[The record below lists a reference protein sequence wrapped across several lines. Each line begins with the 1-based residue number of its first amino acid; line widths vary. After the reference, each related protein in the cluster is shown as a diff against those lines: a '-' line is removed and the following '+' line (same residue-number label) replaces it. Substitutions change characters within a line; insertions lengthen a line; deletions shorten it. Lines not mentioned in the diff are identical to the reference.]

1 MKSWRLPRVVEVVLD
16 DAVEEDVAGGGR
28 FPVGEVSR
36 RSSGTEDA
44 VSRSRAD
51 DVFPGDHVEHDLSDA
66 VHLRD
71 RLLTRLLP
79 GPSVERLEH
88 RRPCQASPSKA
99 RLN

>member
-1 MKSWRLPRVVEVVLD
+1 
-16 DAVEEDVAGGGR
+16 VEEDVAGGGR

-79 GPSVERLEH
+79 PSS
-88 RRPCQASPSKA
+88 ASSIDARA
-99 RLN
+99 RLPL